1 MKDDDFKAALY
12 LKTGIMF
19 VLVHLKT
26 RIFPKYWNLH
36 KNVTFLPSVT
46 ITCLSLIMF
55 LGCCKLSFKLTSSN
69 IFVCGSVHT
78 GCLWSLCPYDRSHE
92 GLNLQL
98 TKTLTVGGCRS
109 EFTAAWFSDDLIIY
123 SSLLTL
129 KKHCHHAEGRWLFY
143 SCFILKTGN
152 LPMVMHLK
160 LDLSHIR

>member
-1 MKDDDFKAALY
+1 MYINWWCILFWNSLKIKAYFKSYSMMKPARTVRLHKHSILDWNSLHLDSKQRCATLGLVLFCEKSIAKIMEDDKFKAALY

-78 GCLWSLCPYDRSHE
+78 GCL
-92 GLNLQL
+92 
-98 TKTLTVGGCRS
+98 
-109 EFTAAWFSDDLIIY
+109 
-123 SSLLTL
+123 
-129 KKHCHHAEGRWLFY
+129 
-143 SCFILKTGN
+143 
-152 LPMVMHLK
+152 
-160 LDLSHIR
+160 LS